1 MSYKKLL
8 EEIANSLLMAS
19 VLFALACFSF
29 TAFKTIA
36 VEPFST
42 MNLFNLIKALFFG
55 LSTLA
60 TVVAGI
66 FFVFIAYDWY
76 QQLIEEN
83 SSLKVLGAWT
93 LVSVIGVLA
102 ILMIYVVNHISSK
115 FIANYIL

>member
-29 TAFKTIA
+29 IAFKTIA

-55 LSTLA
+55 LSTLV
-60 TVVAGI
+60 TVVAGF

-76 QQLIEEN
+76 QQLIQEN
-83 SSLKVLGAWT
+83 SSLKVIGAWI
-93 LVSVIGVLA
+93 LFCAIGLIT
-102 ILMIYVVNHISSK
+102 ILMIYGIYHISPK
-115 FIANYIL
+115 FITNYIL

>member
-29 TAFKTIA
+29 IAFKTIA
-36 VEPFST
+36 IEPFST

-60 TVVAGI
+60 TVVAG
-66 FFVFIAYDWY
+66 FFFLFIAYDWY
-76 QQLIEEN
+76 QQLIVED
-83 SSLKVLGAWT
+83 STLKVLGAWCLICIAALWT
-93 LVSVIGVLA
+93 
-102 ILMIYVVNHISSK
+102 ILMLYYVYHISPK
-115 FIANYIL
+115 FISNYIL